1 MGIYEICTIIF
12 MSKLET
18 SKMVL
23 ILFFGGISI
32 KFCKFFNTN
41 THYHFLYDL
50 QLMATENKSMLG
62 DKTRKELKISNV
74 KKNF

>member
-1 MGIYEICTIIF
+1 

-32 KFCKFFNTN
+32 KFVSFLIQ
-41 THYHFLYDL
+41 THTYHFLYNV

-62 DKTRKELKISNV
+62 DKTRKELKIGNV
-74 KKNF
+74 KKKFLNSQ